1 MTFVDNTSLIS
12 ERISVK
18 KKKINSTIVNKFT
31 NNR

>member
-18 KKKINSTIVNKFT
+18 KKINSTIVNKFT